1 MADNIPT
8 LFRTEALVKLSE
20 TVEAVK
26 SIAEKALELA
36 QNSGGTDA
44 YDAADDVEEADD
56 EVVENLLNYDEYDFS
71 SLQAETTYFTMNSC
85 KARKYKDGTMRFFL
99 TITTKSF
106 PALGVAAGNTEET
119 IISNTYIKSSKS
131 DSVLLKVM
139 SGFNWVY
146 IGESGLICN
155 LNAFYQCTINEQYTV
170 ACEISADD
178 VSTLTIGND
187 VPKETVE
194 VTMPD
199 GVKAYDYT
207 YDLTTEA
214 AAVQSQLETNVTFS
228 SLKMVIRNYDRYYAH
243 FSYAGTFGADRNA
256 TTYSTALTT
265 DYITA
270 SAELYPS
277 PSSST
282 GDTNFLP
289 YIYPTKGLGFINE
302 DAVSNG
308 DTFSGETT
316 IICPLSATMTINT
329 SNLKLLET
337 NGGKIKTS
345 TAASVQSSSVRY
357 KLIDISEAT
366 NGEWIGSINFVQDQ
380 LGVFVIL
387 SVGTPS
393 AERTSTESLENAV
406 KAITLPISLNT
417 TLEVYKLIK
426 VNIAYEIGRTMDG
439 LSLELYNDSNNGL
452 RLRLNGGTSYLGGFG
467 FCIHGLIP
475 GAYLHTEDTRINYG
489 QDEEQG

>member
-139 SGFNWVY
+139 SGYNWVY

-289 YIYPTKGLGFINE
+289 YIYPTFGLVFINQ

-308 DTFSGETT
+308 DTFS
-316 IICPLSATMTINT
+316 
-329 SNLKLLET
+329 
-337 NGGKIKTS
+337 
-345 TAASVQSSSVRY
+345 
-357 KLIDISEAT
+357 
-366 NGEWIGSINFVQDQ
+366 
-380 LGVFVIL
+380 
-387 SVGTPS
+387 
-393 AERTSTESLENAV
+393 
-406 KAITLPISLNT
+406 
-417 TLEVYKLIK
+417 
-426 VNIAYEIGRTMDG
+426 
-439 LSLELYNDSNNGL
+439 
-452 RLRLNGGTSYLGGFG
+452 
-467 FCIHGLIP
+467 
-475 GAYLHTEDTRINYG
+475 
-489 QDEEQG
+489 